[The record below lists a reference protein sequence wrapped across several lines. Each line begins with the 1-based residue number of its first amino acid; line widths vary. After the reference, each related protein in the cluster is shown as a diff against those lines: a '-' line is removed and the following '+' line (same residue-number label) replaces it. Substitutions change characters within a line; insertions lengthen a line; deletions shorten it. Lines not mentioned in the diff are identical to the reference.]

1 VVIDDVLPMAARMI
15 EVCGIAVVIAPGAF
29 GER

>member
-1 VVIDDVLPMAARMI
+1 VIDDVLPMAARMI
-15 EVCGIAVVIAPGAF
+15 EVRGIAVVIPPGAF